1 MTIGRL
7 QLITPELLDGFLQA
21 VEPALM
27 RRATAM
33 LASGGVTLEQVEP
46 ASAVV
51 VVVDGTAVRRVTAL
65 LIAGRVTT
73 LCDCAHRDDGPCVHR
88 VAAVRALYTHMT
100 SNPPQPWE
108 ILFSLSDRPRSTT
121 ATPTAAVVCFF
132 LVPSHP
138 LGVGDAGWAVIPAS
152 VTSRAGRADWT
163 GADVRPLR
171 APPTPAGYPNSPLSV
186 LQAAA
191 MLCEQSLSL
200 AQPGQRAW
208 LYAGALALLVDQT
221 VYVARDGLSFGHP
234 VHVYG
239 EPGELQLSCDEDGA
253 DILLQSIVY
262 SAQRS
267 IVVDQA
273 NRTLLPF
280 SPHWLWTGATLVC
293 IGERTTLVDHLLQT
307 PALRVRAED
316 RERFDQRLLELA
328 QRVPL
333 CGSAVRWDEVHDE
346 PVGNITVAEHDAGVV
361 VRLAFVYANYE
372 LPFDQHYPAE
382 AVLHGSEELHLVR
395 VTRLVDS
402 ERDCVALLEQ
412 QGLRMSEDGSFRLRK
427 TIPVRDF
434 LMRVV
439 GVLASHGLQ
448 IRGEDAL
455 TSVQMRTD
463 IPELAVTV
471 QSHID
476 WFDVSAVVNF
486 GDLSVDVAVV
496 RRAVLRRERYILLPD
511 GTIGFVPNELA
522 HRLAPLLAMGTE
534 SDGRLRFAAAQ
545 TAIVDQLVQEAQRAQ
560 VDATFEERREQLRL
574 FEHIEDQPLPEGFRG
589 TLRSYQKAG
598 YDWLHFLNRYGF
610 GGCLADDM
618 GVGKTIQTLAFILS
632 LRERTPGARA
642 ILIVLPRSLV
652 YNWLREA
659 ATFAPSLTLLTH
671 IDQGRAKDATPFDSY
686 DVVLTTYGTMLRDIE
701 FLAGYRFQ
709 YVILDESQAI
719 KNPAAET
726 ARAVRRLQGDR
737 RLSLTGTPI
746 ENNAVELWS
755 QFAFLNPGLLGTAEA
770 FRDTFARE
778 GEGREGA
785 LKLLRRL
792 TFPFIL
798 RRTKDQV
805 APDLPSRTEHI
816 LMSDMEPEQRRLYT
830 TQRDHYR
837 ALLLGMIDS
846 AGPQQARVKMLE
858 GLLRLRQICNHPR
871 LIDPSSAGSSGKF
884 EALLATLESLKAAG
898 HRVLVFSQ
906 FVQMLTLVRT
916 ALDERGIAYAYL
928 DGRTRD
934 RQSIIDAFQNDTRY
948 PFFLISL
955 RAGGVGLNLT
965 AADYVIHIDPWWNP
979 AVEMQATD
987 RTHRIGQTRPV
998 MVYKMVVRD
1007 SVEEKILQLQERKRE
1022 LVSQLITPERGGIKT
1037 LTRADV
1043 ELLFT

>member
-1 MTIGRL
+1 MTNARV
-7 QLITPELLDGFLQA
+7 QLITPALLDGFLQA
-21 VEPALM
+21 VEPALR
-27 RRATAM
+27 RRANAL
-33 LASGGVTLEQVEP
+33 LASGSVTLEQVEP

-51 VVVDGTAVRRVTAL
+51 VVVDNTLVRRVTTM

-73 LCDCAHRDDGPCVHR
+73 LCDCVHRDEGPCLHR
-88 VAAVRALYTHMT
+88 VVAISALYAHMT
-100 SNPPQPWE
+100 SNPPQSWE
-108 ILFSLSDRPRSTT
+108 TLFALSDKPRIST
-121 ATPTAAVVCFF
+121 ATPTATVVCFF
-132 LVPSHP
+132 LQQYHSF
-138 LGVGDAGWAVIPAS
+138 GVGDEQWAVVPAS
-152 VTSRAGRADWT
+152 VTPRSGQSDWQ
-163 GADVRPLR
+163 GADIRPLR
-171 APPTPAGYPNSPLSV
+171 APPTPAGYPQSSTAV

-191 MLCEQSLSL
+191 LLCEQSIALV
-200 AQPGQRAW
+200 QPGQRAW
-208 LYAGALALLVDQT
+208 LYAAALALLAEQT
-221 VYVARDGLSFGHP
+221 VYVGKGPMTFSQP

-239 EPGELQLSCDEDGA
+239 DPGELQVSCDEDGS
-253 DILLQSIVY
+253 DLLLQSIVY

-267 IVVDQA
+267 VVIDQA

-280 SPHWLWTGATLVC
+280 SPHWVWTGANLVC
-293 IGERTTLVDHLLQT
+293 VGDRTPLVDQLLLSPT
-307 PALRVRAED
+307 MRVRAED

-328 QRVPL
+328 ARVPL
-333 CGSAVRWDEVHDE
+333 CGSAVRWDEVIVDPIGQVTLQE
-346 PVGNITVAEHDAGVV
+346 SDGTAV
-361 VRLAFVYANYE
+361 VRLEFAYATHMLAFDA
-372 LPFDQHYPAE
+372 LYPHH
-382 AVLHGSEELHLVR
+382 AVLHGGEELHLVR
-395 VTRLVDS
+395 ITRQSDL
-402 ERDCVALLEQ
+402 ERECVSLLEQ
-412 QGLRMSEDGSFRLRK
+412 QGLRMSEDGTFRLRK
-427 TIPVRDF
+427 NIPARDF
-434 LMRVV
+434 LMRVI
-439 GVLASHGLQ
+439 GVLASHGMRIL
-448 IRGEDAL
+448 GEDAL
-455 TSVQMRTD
+455 PSVRMRTD
-463 IPELAVTV
+463 VPELAVTV
-471 QSHID
+471 RSHID
-476 WFDVSAVVNF
+476 WFDVAAVVHF

-511 GTIGFVPNELA
+511 GSIGYVPNELA
-522 HRLAPLLAMGTE
+522 QRLAPLLAMGTE
-534 SDGRLRFAAAQ
+534 GDGRLRFAAAQ
-545 TAIVDQLVQEAQRAQ
+545 TAIVDQLIQEAQRAE
-560 VDATFEERREQLRL
+560 VDAMFEQRREQLRL
-574 FEHIEDQPLPEGFRG
+574 FERIEAQELPLGFHG

-618 GVGKTIQTLAFILS
+618 GVGKTIQTLAFIQS
-632 LRERTPGARA
+632 LRERNPGAKA

-659 ATFAPSLTLLTH
+659 STFTPGLTLLTH
-671 IDQGRAKDATPFDSY
+671 IDQGRAKDATPFDAY

-701 FLAGYRFQ
+701 FLSAYRFQ
-709 YVILDESQAI
+709 YLILDESQAI
-719 KNPAAET
+719 KNPTAET
-726 ARAVRRLQGDR
+726 ARAVRRLQGER

-778 GEGREGA
+778 GEGRDA
-785 LKLLRRL
+785 AIQLLRRL

-816 LMSDMEPEQRRLYT
+816 LMSDMEPEQRKLYT

-837 ALLLGMIDS
+837 ALLLGMIDTG
-846 AGPQQARVKMLE
+846 GPQQARVKMLE

-871 LIDPSSAGSSGKF
+871 LIDPNSAGGSGKF
-884 EALLATLESLKAAG
+884 ESLLATLESLKEAG

-906 FVQMLTLVRT
+906 FVQMLTLVRA

-934 RQSIIDAFQNDTRY
+934 RQSIIDAFQNDMRY

>member
-1 MTIGRL
+1 
-7 QLITPELLDGFLQA
+7 
-21 VEPALM
+21 
-27 RRATAM
+27 
-33 LASGGVTLEQVEP
+33 
-46 ASAVV
+46 
-51 VVVDGTAVRRVTAL
+51 
-65 LIAGRVTT
+65 
-73 LCDCAHRDDGPCVHR
+73 
-88 VAAVRALYTHMT
+88 
-100 SNPPQPWE
+100 
-108 ILFSLSDRPRSTT
+108 
-121 ATPTAAVVCFF
+121 
-132 LVPSHP
+132 
-138 LGVGDAGWAVIPAS
+138 
-152 VTSRAGRADWT
+152 
-163 GADVRPLR
+163 
-171 APPTPAGYPNSPLSV
+171 
-186 LQAAA
+186 
-191 MLCEQSLSL
+191 
-200 AQPGQRAW
+200 
-208 LYAGALALLVDQT
+208 
-221 VYVARDGLSFGHP
+221 
-234 VHVYG
+234 
-239 EPGELQLSCDEDGA
+239 
-253 DILLQSIVY
+253 
-262 SAQRS
+262 
-267 IVVDQA
+267 
-273 NRTLLPF
+273 
-280 SPHWLWTGATLVC
+280 
-293 IGERTTLVDHLLQT
+293 
-307 PALRVRAED
+307 
-316 RERFDQRLLELA
+316 
-328 QRVPL
+328 
-333 CGSAVRWDEVHDE
+333 
-346 PVGNITVAEHDAGVV
+346 
-361 VRLAFVYANYE
+361 
-372 LPFDQHYPAE
+372 
-382 AVLHGSEELHLVR
+382 
-395 VTRLVDS
+395 
-402 ERDCVALLEQ
+402 
-412 QGLRMSEDGSFRLRK
+412 
-427 TIPVRDF
+427 
-434 LMRVV
+434 
-439 GVLASHGLQ
+439 
-448 IRGEDAL
+448 
-455 TSVQMRTD
+455 
-463 IPELAVTV
+463 
-471 QSHID
+471 
-476 WFDVSAVVNF
+476 
-486 GDLSVDVAVV
+486 
-496 RRAVLRRERYILLPD
+496 
-511 GTIGFVPNELA
+511 
-522 HRLAPLLAMGTE
+522 
-534 SDGRLRFAAAQ
+534 
-545 TAIVDQLVQEAQRAQ
+545 
-560 VDATFEERREQLRL
+560 
-574 FEHIEDQPLPEGFRG
+574 
-589 TLRSYQKAG
+589 
-598 YDWLHFLNRYGF
+598 
-610 GGCLADDM
+610 M

-671 IDQGRAKDATPFDSY
+671 IDQGRAKDPTPFDSY

-770 FRDTFARE
+770 FRETFARE

-785 LKLLRRL
+785 LTLLRRL

-871 LIDPSSAGSSGKF
+871 LIDPSSAGGSGKF
-884 EALLATLESLKAAG
+884 EALLATLESLKEAG